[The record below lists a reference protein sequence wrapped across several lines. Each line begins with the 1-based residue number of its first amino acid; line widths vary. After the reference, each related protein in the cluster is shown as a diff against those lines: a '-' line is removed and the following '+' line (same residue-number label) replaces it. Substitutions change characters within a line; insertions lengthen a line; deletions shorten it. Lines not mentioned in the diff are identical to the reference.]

1 MFKKKEEN
9 VFRLIANG
17 IKHAK
22 KRKPNWTILMI
33 SSHAIPVCHICI
45 FVIYERTRKND
56 VSQSVSHSITIQL
69 EDEYD
74 RSNSQFYN

>member
-22 KRKPNWTILMI
+22 KRKPN
-33 SSHAIPVCHICI
+33 
-45 FVIYERTRKND
+45 
-56 VSQSVSHSITIQL
+56 
-69 EDEYD
+69 
-74 RSNSQFYN
+74 